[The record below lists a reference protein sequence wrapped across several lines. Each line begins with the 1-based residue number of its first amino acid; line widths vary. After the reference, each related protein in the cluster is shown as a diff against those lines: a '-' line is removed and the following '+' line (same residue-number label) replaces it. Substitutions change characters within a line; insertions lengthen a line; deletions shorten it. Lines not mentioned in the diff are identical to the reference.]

1 MYGGGLWHTWYDRNL
16 GLGGRIVV
24 KDKKGGLNTI
34 IYSSKKPIAKIP
46 TLAIHLKNTSVEL
59 KIQKEKDL
67 KPIIATEL
75 LK

>member
-1 MYGGGLWHTWYDRNL
+1 MYGGGLWHTWYDRVL

-24 KDKKGGLNTI
+24 KSKDKLKTVV
-34 IYSSKKPIAKIP
+34 YKSSKPLAKIP

-59 KIQKEKDL
+59 KIKKETDL
-67 KPIIATEL
+67 KPIISSEI